1 MSYQT
6 EEQQVEQLK
15 EWWKENGTPLIVGA
29 AIGLSGFFG
38 WKYWTEQ
45 QVVTQNAASNLY
57 SLVSDELEKSAEEKK
72 DSKLAENALAVK
84 TQFPESSY
92 AILSAFHLAKLAVDE
107 KNLDKAV
114 EELTWAIDT
123 HKTNELVHI
132 AKIRLARILVAQQ
145 KAEQALPL
153 LAFETDSGYFEIAS
167 LIKGDAMMALG
178 KTAEALEAYKAADNA
193 GKITARHQ
201 TLKLKIA
208 ELTANN
214 LPADSGSE
222 TASDTDVNTDSSTD
236 SKTNESAEKT
246 NDEVSE

>member
-1 MSYQT
+1 VSYQT

-29 AIGLSGFFG
+29 VIGLSGFFG

-45 QVVTQNAASNLY
+45 QIAYQSNASNLY
-57 SLVSDELEKSAEEKK
+57 SLVTEELEKEDATATDKK
-72 DSKLAENALAVK
+72 VKLAEGALAVK

-114 EELTWAIDT
+114 KELTWVIDT
-123 HKTNELVHI
+123 HSSNELVHI

-145 KAEQALPL
+145 KAEQALPFL
-153 LAFETDSGYFEIAS
+153 SFESESGYFEIAS

-178 KTAEALEAYKAADNA
+178 KSAEALEAYKAADNA
-193 GKITARHQ
+193 GKVTARHQ

-208 ELTANN
+208 NLTADNVN
-214 LPADSGSE
+214 IDTSSDSKSDVSN
-222 TASDTDVNTDSSTD
+222 TTDTDTKSEIKKV
-236 SKTNESAEKT
+236 